1 MLPYLWDDLGGTTV
15 GYGIMMSEFGAL
27 QLVGNLLSG
36 GFCGAVAS
44 SPALASA
51 NLQAPCI
58 ATSLMYISHHGLLPL
73 TQPLSCLLPVASL
86 LH

>member
-36 GFCGAVAS
+36 EPSQA
-44 SPALASA
+44 
-51 NLQAPCI
+51 QAPPD
-58 ATSLMYISHHGLLPL
+58 A
-73 TQPLSCLLPVASL
+73 
-86 LH
+86 